1 MKKILGIVVL
11 ALLWCNIVNAGLKQ
25 PGPGEDNDISC
36 ITGALDAYKEAQEY
50 LTKNPK
56 KNVVVYMSCS
66 GGRWQWHWIGGKKLE
81 SIHKKSFK
89 ECTKYSKKKGTG
101 ECFLFST
108 NDEINWKLN
117 DYTKK
122 VVNKTLKK
130 EHDEGKY
137 VSGGH
142 GVYVDEAFIKYKE
155 QDKLTFKNPKD
166 DISGRFLF
174 NQEDVTDDYQVHAI
188 YVLAADSKDK
198 QYDVKGIIEK
208 IVLKGNRHMK
218 SKTKEKQ
225 FRLDLTKE
233 GKLDV
238 SFLRVDKTKKQMHT
252 GDTATYLMG
261 MAVKNGFYH
270 PKKLYTIFY
279 QDKYRDEGG
288 QVGNVKLLLDKELV
302 EVNGGV
308 TYMGA
313 YPQDNWKIHLHELF
327 HALGF
332 VQLCAPK
339 AVIEKNE
346 RWGKNDHLSYDGDIM
361 SDRGG
366 DANNIDKKRKEYYGH
381 SNINCPM
388 DLRKS
393 AFLEPTE
400 KNFQLQ
406 PYINSCVITR
416 WIKKYNHQQSLD
428 CLAKLDF

>member
-66 GGRWQWHWIGGKKLE
+66 GGRWQWNWIGGKKLE

-188 YVLAADSKDK
+188 YVLATDSKDK
-198 QYDVKGIIEK
+198 QYDVKGII
-208 IVLKGNRHMK
+208 
-218 SKTKEKQ
+218 
-225 FRLDLTKE
+225 
-233 GKLDV
+233 
-238 SFLRVDKTKKQMHT
+238 
-252 GDTATYLMG
+252 
-261 MAVKNGFYH
+261 
-270 PKKLYTIFY
+270 
-279 QDKYRDEGG
+279 
-288 QVGNVKLLLDKELV
+288 
-302 EVNGGV
+302 
-308 TYMGA
+308 
-313 YPQDNWKIHLHELF
+313 
-327 HALGF
+327 
-332 VQLCAPK
+332 
-339 AVIEKNE
+339 
-346 RWGKNDHLSYDGDIM
+346 
-361 SDRGG
+361 
-366 DANNIDKKRKEYYGH
+366 
-381 SNINCPM
+381 
-388 DLRKS
+388 
-393 AFLEPTE
+393 
-400 KNFQLQ
+400 
-406 PYINSCVITR
+406 
-416 WIKKYNHQQSLD
+416 
-428 CLAKLDF
+428 